1 MSTDYRHKMIMDPVH
16 GNIGLSELETNI
28 VDTPTFQR
36 LRRLKQLGFA
46 SFVYPNASYSRF
58 AHSLGVLHIA
68 SRVAEEFLR
77 KGHIGDEA
85 VKKLRIAALL
95 HDIGQYPYSHLME
108 FIEREATSEQHLEK
122 EDKANQTTTIKEK
135 VFPDHDELGK
145 WIVKGR
151 GDIINLLDEHR
162 IDPNEI
168 AALMGGEH
176 PEIPNVLHK
185 SLDIDRLDYL
195 VRDSLNTGLPYGRVD
210 LDYILNNMDIVDK
223 GEHKGEIVLKEKA
236 RLSCEHLLLARYFMF
251 NAVYLHKTVFGFEE
265 LVRKVLTLLI
275 KSNSKVLIS
284 NNKIK
289 SMIEDPSDEFLSFDD
304 SYLDR
309 IFDEYAT
316 SNENETLNT
325 FCYAIKHRQPPKMV
339 HEIIDLQHRGDDD
352 SSSKEYT
359 LFRSFLQH
367 DLDSALDKC
376 GINKE
381 LVFWREPKDV
391 RFEAAYPFVNLSDIK
406 DFKVGELRGLV
417 KLKEKDGNIINLMED
432 KRSIIYH
439 LSQLQAK
446 AIRLYAVNIE
456 ERGIDA
462 LSEKVKQRIKS
473 A

>member
-16 GNIGLSELETNI
+16 GDIGLSELETKI

-68 SRVAEEFLR
+68 SRVAEVFLK
-77 KGHIGDEA
+77 KGHIDGEA

-95 HDIGQYPYSHLME
+95 HDIGHYPYSHLLE
-108 FIEREATSEQHLEK
+108 YIIEEEIPSAHYRTKNDITEQATSE
-122 EDKANQTTTIKEK
+122 N
-135 VFPDHDELGK
+135 VFPKHDEVGR
-145 WIVKGR
+145 WIVTGR
-151 GDIINLLDEHR
+151 KDIKILLESYD

-176 PEIPNVLHK
+176 PDIPNVLHK
-185 SLDIDRLDYL
+185 SLDVDRLDYL

-223 GEHKGEIVLKEKA
+223 GEHQGEIVLREKA

-251 NAVYLHKTVFGFEE
+251 NAVYIHKTVFGFEE
-265 LVRKVLTLLI
+265 LVRKALALLI
-275 KSNSKVLIS
+275 KINSDIPTS
-284 NNKIK
+284 SDQIK
-289 SMIEDPSDEFLSFDD
+289 DMIEGPPDVFLSFDD

-309 IFDEYAT
+309 IFDKYAI
-316 SNENETLNT
+316 SNGNETLNT
-325 FCYAIKHRQPPKMV
+325 FCYAIKHRRPPKMV
-339 HEIIDLQHRGDDD
+339 HEVIDLQHRGDDD
-352 SSSKEYT
+352 SSSNEYT

-367 DLDSALDKC
+367 DLGSALDEC

-446 AIRLYAVNIE
+446 SIRLYAVNIKKSN
-456 ERGIDA
+456 IDA